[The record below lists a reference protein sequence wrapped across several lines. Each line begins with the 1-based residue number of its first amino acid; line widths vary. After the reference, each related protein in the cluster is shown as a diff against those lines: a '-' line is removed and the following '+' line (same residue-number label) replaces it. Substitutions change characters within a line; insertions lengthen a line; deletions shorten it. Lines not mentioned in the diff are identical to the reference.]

1 MSGDLI
7 RVLGVRATGHHG
19 VFDFEKRD
27 GQEFVVDVDLWVDL
41 VRAGSSDELT
51 HTVHYGE
58 VAADIV
64 ARIEGEPFDLIEKLA
79 NVIAR
84 DCVARPLVEAVTVT
98 IHKPH
103 APVGVPFGDVQV
115 VVHRRRQAVPVVIA
129 LGANLGDPSA
139 ALDAAVDTLA
149 EADGINRIR
158 VSAYVV
164 TDPVGGPEQP
174 AYVNAVVVAR
184 TTMAPRHLLRILH
197 EIEAEHGRTREIR
210 WGARTLDLDL
220 IQYGRP
226 GALSEVLS
234 EDADLLLP
242 HPRAHERAFVLV
254 PWLDVDRAAVL
265 RTADGLVSVA
275 DVLAD
280 LGSEGVRPWRP
291 ASVEEDR

>member
-27 GQEFVVDVDLWVDL
+27 GQEFVVDVELSVDL
-41 VRAGSSDELT
+41 ARAGSSDVLT
-51 HTVHYGE
+51 QTVHYGE

-64 ARIEGEPFDLIEKLA
+64 ARIEGEPFDLIERLA
-79 NVIAR
+79 HVIAR
-84 DCVARPLVEAVTVT
+84 DCVSRPLVEAATVTV
-98 IHKPH
+98 HKPQ

-115 VVHRRRQAVPVVIA
+115 VVHRVRGAVPVVIA
-129 LGANLGDPSA
+129 LGANLGDPA
-139 ALDAAVDTLA
+139 ATLDAAVTAVAGL
-149 EADGINRIR
+149 DGLVVGR
-158 VSAYVV
+158 VSRYVE

-174 AYVNAVVVAR
+174 AYANAVLVGL
-184 TTMAPRHLLRILH
+184 TTLTPHHLLRLLH
-197 EIEAEHGRTREIR
+197 EIEAAHGRTREIR

-220 IQYGRP
+220 IQYGTP
-226 GALSEVLS
+226 GEFSEALS

-254 PWLDVDRAAVL
+254 PWLDADPDAVL
-265 RTADGLVSVA
+265 RTPHGLSSVA

-280 LGSEGVRPWRP
+280 LGSAGVRPWRSG
-291 ASVEEDR
+291 AGGDG